1 LKLKIEKAKVIML
14 IDNLKYKDN
23 NGNDVKEISP
33 TFTTSVFNARVR
45 GRCRVLMIGGDFG
58 KGKTT
63 CSMQLAHDIIYRFHP
78 EKTEEEIWMMVLDSI
93 VFTRRQLKEALT
105 GESRKVNWEE
115 LEAKEALKKAK
126 DIRKD
131 VIIWDDAS
139 IHGSKHRRNER
150 IAYEIQSN
158 FHQIRDA
165 TCCMIITLPESD
177 DLLKSIREYRGLLL
191 GEIDT
196 QRHNQYNK
204 IIIYRRKVRAGRKS
218 PWKGFIYSHMFPVR
232 IDNTIYGEYVKLR
245 NIAKIE
251 NIMEE
256 EKKEKFLET
265 EMQYM
270 EARRKYLLKKMNKMG
285 SSSDEVSSDV

>member
-1 LKLKIEKAKVIML
+1 MY
-14 IDNLKYKDN
+14 IDNLKYIDN
-23 NGNDVKEISP
+23 NGNEVKEISP
-33 TFTTSVFNARVR
+33 TFTTSVFNSRRR

-63 CSMQLAHDIIYRFHP
+63 CAMQLAHDIIKRFHP
-78 EKTEEEIWMMVLDSI
+78 EQTEEETWRLVLSSI
-93 VFTRRQLKEALT
+93 VFTRRQLKNALT
-105 GESRKVNWEE
+105 GESRKVKWEE
-115 LEAKEALKKAK
+115 LHASEALKKAK

-131 VIIWDDAS
+131 VVIWDDAS

-218 PWKGFIYSHMFPVR
+218 PWKGFIYSHQFPVR
-232 IDNTIYGEYVKLR
+232 IDNDIYGEYVKLR
-245 NIAKIE
+245 NIAKLE
-251 NIMEE
+251 NILDE
-256 EKKEKFLET
+256 EKKERFLET
-265 EMQYM
+265 EMDYM
-270 EARRKYLLKKMNKMG
+270 EARRKYLLNKMKKY
-285 SSSDEVSSDV
+285 EVVPEEVVSDVEP

>member
-1 LKLKIEKAKVIML
+1 MY
-14 IDNLKYKDN
+14 IDRLKYKDN
-23 NGNDVKEISP
+23 NGNDVAEISP
-33 TFTTSVFNARVR
+33 TFTTSVYNARSR
-45 GRCRVLMIGGDFG
+45 GRCKVLMIGGDFG

-63 CSMQLAHDIIYRFHP
+63 CAMQLAYDILARFHP
-78 EKTEEEIWMMVLDSI
+78 EKTEEELWRMVLESI
-93 VFTRRQLKEALT
+93 VFTRKQLKESLT
-105 GESRKVNWEE
+105 RASREINWNE
-115 LEAKEALKKAK
+115 LEPREALKKSK
-126 DIRKD
+126 EIRKD
-131 VIIWDDAS
+131 VILWDDAS

-196 QRHNQYNK
+196 QKDNNYNK

-232 IDNTIYGEYVKLR
+232 IDNNIYGDYVKLR

-251 NIMEE
+251 NIIEE

-265 EMQYM
+265 EMLYM
-270 EARRKYLLKKMNKMG
+270 EARRKYLLKKMDSLNAKNFETPDID
-285 SSSDEVSSDV
+285 S

>member
-1 LKLKIEKAKVIML
+1 MYIDKLT
-14 IDNLKYKDN
+14 YKDN
-23 NGNDVKEISP
+23 NGNAVKEISP
-33 TFTTSVFNARVR
+33 TFTTGVYNARSK
-45 GRCRVLMIGGDFG
+45 GRCKVLMIGGDFG

-63 CSMQLAHDIIYRFHP
+63 CAMQLSYDILARFHP
-78 EKTEEEIWMMVLDSI
+78 EKTEEELWGMVLESI
-93 VFTRRQLKEALT
+93 VFTRKQLKEALT
-105 GESRKVNWEE
+105 RANREIKWKE
-115 LEAKEALKKAK
+115 LGPREALKKSK
-126 DIRKD
+126 EIRKD
-131 VIIWDDAS
+131 VILWDDAT

-196 QRHNQYNK
+196 QKDNNYNK

-232 IDNTIYGEYVKLR
+232 IDNNIYGDYVKLR

-251 NIMEE
+251 NIIEE

-265 EMQYM
+265 EMLYM
-270 EARRKYLLKKMNKMG
+270 EARRKYLLKKMNKMANAG
-285 SSSDEVSSDV
+285 IEVSDVE

>member
-1 LKLKIEKAKVIML
+1 MYIDKLT
-14 IDNLKYKDN
+14 YKDN
-23 NGNDVKEISP
+23 NGNEVKEISP
-33 TFTTSVFNARVR
+33 TFTTSVYNARSR
-45 GRCRVLMIGGDFG
+45 GRCKVLMIGGDFG

-63 CSMQLAHDIIYRFHP
+63 CAMQLTYDILARFHQ
-78 EKTEEEIWMMVLDSI
+78 EKTEEEIWGMVLDSI
-93 VFTRRQLKEALT
+93 VFTRKQLKEALT
-105 GESRKVNWEE
+105 RTSREIDWKG
-115 LEAKEALKKAK
+115 LEPRDALKKSK
-126 DIRKD
+126 EIRKD
-131 VIIWDDAS
+131 VILWDDAT

-196 QRHNQYNK
+196 QKDNNYNK

-232 IDNTIYGEYVKLR
+232 IDNNIYGEYVKLR

-251 NIMEE
+251 NILEE

-265 EMQYM
+265 EMLYM
-270 EARRKYLLKKMNKMG
+270 EARRKYLLKKMDSLNAKNFEAPDINSEMDG
-285 SSSDEVSSDV
+285 N

>member
-1 LKLKIEKAKVIML
+1 MVIMY
-14 IDNLKYKDN
+14 IDNLKYRDN
-23 NGNDVKEISP
+23 NGNEVKEISP
-33 TFTTSVFNARVR
+33 TFTTSVYYAKQR
-45 GRCRVLMIGGDFG
+45 GRCKVLMIGGDFG

-63 CSMQLAHDIIYRFHP
+63 CAMQLSHDIIARFHP
-78 EKTEEEIWMMVLDSI
+78 EKTEEEVWKMVINSM
-93 VFTRRQLKEALT
+93 VFTRKQLKDALT
-105 GESRKVNWEE
+105 GEIRKENWEE
-115 LEAKEALKKAK
+115 MSSQDALKTSKK
-126 DIRKD
+126 VRKE
-131 VIIWDDAS
+131 VIIWDDAT

-191 GEIDT
+191 GELDT
-196 QRHNQYNK
+196 QKQNDYNK

-232 IDNTIYGEYVKLR
+232 IDNNIYGEYMKLR

-251 NIMEE
+251 NLKEEE
-256 EKKEKFLET
+256 EKEEFLKTERDYMLARRQYLLNKMEKFKKET
-265 EMQYM
+265 PQDDI
-270 EARRKYLLKKMNKMG
+270 
-285 SSSDEVSSDV
+285 DEEDETDET

>member
-1 LKLKIEKAKVIML
+1 MY
-14 IDNLKYKDN
+14 IDNLMYKDN
-23 NGNDVKEISP
+23 DGNNVKEISP
-33 TFTTSVFNARVR
+33 TFTTSVYHARRR
-45 GRCRVLMIGGDFG
+45 GRCKVLMIGGDFG

-63 CSMQLAHDIIYRFHP
+63 CSMQLAHDIIKRFHP
-78 EKTEEEIWMMVLDSI
+78 EKTEEEIWMLVINSI
-93 VFTRRQLKEALT
+93 VFTRRQLKNALT
-105 GESRKVNWEE
+105 GESRKVKWEE
-115 LEAKEALKKAK
+115 LQAKEALSRAK

-191 GEIDT
+191 GELDT
-196 QRHNQYNK
+196 QRDNDYNK

-232 IDNTIYGEYVKLR
+232 IDNNIYGEYVKLR
-245 NIAKIE
+245 NIAKLE
-251 NIMEE
+251 NILEE
-256 EKKEKFLET
+256 EKKERFLET
-265 EMQYM
+265 EMDYM
-270 EARRKYLLKKMNKMG
+270 EARRKYLLNKMKKYETVTEK
-285 SSSDEVSSDV
+285 EVSDVES